1 MSIKIT
7 ADSQF
12 AFICSPYRGKTSAEI
27 EAHISYAQE
36 LTRNAFELGFVPV
49 VPHLMYPGALDDDVQ
64 SERAAGIYAGH
75 RLMEA
80 CELIIVGLDYGIS
93 TGMTA
98 DIAQAEEF
106 GLTQVHVR
114 LMAAQEVGEA

>member
-7 ADSQF
+7 ADSKF
-12 AFICSPYRGKTSAEI
+12 AFICSPYRGKTEAEI
-27 EAHISYAQE
+27 EAHVDYAMD
-36 LTRNAFELGFVPV
+36 LTRTAFEMGYVPV

-64 SERAAGIYAGH
+64 DERAAGIYAGH

-80 CELIIVGLDYGIS
+80 CEHIIVGLDYGIS
-93 TGMTA
+93 AGMTA
-98 DIAQAEEF
+98 DIAQAQEL
-106 GLTQVHVR
+106 GLTQTQLW